1 MLTERKLVSKILAT
15 IPSFDQK
22 ARLVTELIPDKI
34 KEEKK
39 AQLLHQLH
47 GILHSLYVFNVIS
60 MTKNGR
66 VKATTEVGSYFL
78 KSFARYMKKDF
89 YLVSNWERPG
99 LDQEFDIHTMMN
111 WGSNFLYLMEHKRVK
126 QFGDTEPI
134 RFVDVVQFVI
144 KARVSGAKEPL
155 YLMQYDTKAHVFQLI
170 GGIRKDR
177 NSDKKV
183 IQSKL
188 IKELPLN
195 NLVNG
200 KTYTVKKITTQMSH
214 ETISPTYGAYSRYT
228 FDIFHL
234 TITLPFLK
242 LGPLD
247 KWITLQEI
255 HTGITKDGI
264 SISDINYDK
273 INFKKLPLSL
283 DNEQPA
289 HQVVFN
295 VEGISRKNVGNA
307 KIKKI
312 IQKGETESVE
322 FKSSLRYDYNTHT
335 VNKGL
340 EKPVLKT
347 IAAFLNSGGG
357 TLLIGVQ
364 DEGTIL
370 GLLED
375 YKSLQRSNNDGFSQT
390 LFNSMTSN
398 LGIEFSSFIQIEF
411 SELDKKTICVV
422 YVKASPE
429 PVFVREGLNR
439 DFYVR
444 AGTTTKLL
452 NSEETFKYIALHW

>member
-1 MLTERKLVSKILAT
+1 MLTQRKIVSQILAT
-15 IPSFDQK
+15 IPSSDQK
-22 ARLVTELIPDKI
+22 ACLVTDLIPKNLTEDK
-34 KEEKK
+34 KEH
-39 AQLLHQLH
+39 LLHQLH
-47 GILHSLYVFNVIS
+47 GLLHSLCVFNVIS
-60 MTKNGR
+60 MTKSGK

-78 KSFARYMKKDF
+78 KSFARYMYKDF

-99 LDQEFDIHTMMN
+99 LDREFDMHTMMN

-144 KARVSGAKEPL
+144 KAKVAGIKEPM

-170 GGIRKDR
+170 GGIRKGEM
-177 NSDKKV
+177 SDSEV

-188 IKELPLN
+188 VKELPLN
-195 NLVNG
+195 NLVYE
-200 KTYTVKKITTQMSH
+200 KTYKAKKISLQMAH

-234 TITLPFLK
+234 SIALPFLK

-247 KWITLQEI
+247 KWVSYQEI
-255 HTGITKDGI
+255 HAGLTKDGI
-264 SISDINYDK
+264 AISDIDYNK
-273 INFKKLPLSL
+273 IDFKKVPLSL
-283 DNEQPA
+283 DNEQPE

-295 VEGISRKNVGNA
+295 IGVSSRKNVGNT
-307 KIKKI
+307 KIKRI
-312 IQKGETESVE
+312 IQKGETESAE

-340 EKPVLKT
+340 EKPILKT

-364 DEGTIL
+364 DDGRIL
-370 GLLED
+370 GLSED
-375 YKSLQRSNNDGFSQT
+375 YKSLQRGNNDGFSQT
-390 LFNSMTSN
+390 LFNIMTSN
-398 LGIEFSSFIQIEF
+398 LGIEFSSFIQVEF

-422 YVKASPE
+422 TVKASPE
-429 PVFVREGLNR
+429 PVFVREGQNR